1 MIVKISSMLYG
12 YRKLKGEV
20 RMQKG
25 VPVLFVDE
33 IGELSPL
40 EFIKQAADFESIT
53 PAERDLLKRGG
64 YRFRA

>member
-1 MIVKISSMLYG
+1 MVVKISSMLYG
-12 YRKLKGEV
+12 YRKLKGEI
-20 RMQKG
+20 RMVKG

-40 EFIKQAADFESIT
+40 EFIKQAADFESIS
-53 PAERDLLKRGG
+53 PSEKEMLKKGG